1 MTAEVLTV
9 KEVAEELRVHPY
21 TVYQLLSSG
30 ELEGFKLTTH
40 WRIKRESLTNFMNKT
55 GARQDNV

>member
-21 TVYQLLSSG
+21 TVYKLLEAG
-30 ELEGFKLTTH
+30 ELEGFKLRTH
-40 WRIKRESLTNFMNKT
+40 WRIKREALDNFMKKD
-55 GARQDNV
+55 RSESK